1 MISQGRRA
9 GWWTAAIVA
18 VAGVLGAMGLWR
30 WTRAADPVTQAMRA
44 YERGD
49 WRRAAEALRGSFA
62 TDPGRSA
69 DPEALRV
76 YARALA
82 RLERDEAAA
91 AIYRGR
97 LDRTAWEP
105 EDQFLIGMTLVR

>member
-1 MISQGRRA
+1 MSRHGRRA

-18 VAGVLGAMGLWR
+18 VAGILGGLGSWW
-30 WTRAADPVTQAMRA
+30 WTLAADPITQAKRA

-49 WRRAAEALRGSFA
+49 WQRAADAMRGWLA
-62 TDPGRSA
+62 TGTGRHA
-69 DPEALRV
+69 DPEVLRV

-91 AIYRGR
+91 AIYGGR
-97 LDRTAWEP
+97 LDRT
-105 EDQFLIGMTLVR
+105 T